1 MPTAVAEWVERVLD
15 AERRGDL
22 LVAFDLAER
31 AREEHPDD
39 VWLAH
44 RAVLALA
51 RAGSTDE
58 ARRRFEVLGLEAA
71 DSDDIQALGARIA
84 KDQALAAAAGSR
96 RVLAERAAGMYRRI
110 FERTGDYYPC
120 VNAATMMLVAGH
132 TTESTALAA
141 AALAAVQADPTN
153 SYYRAASEAE
163 ARLLLGQIDAA
174 RHALKIAAGLH
185 GGDYAALASTRR
197 QLRLICREAGI
208 SEDLLEAI
216 AGPLVV
222 HYCGHRITEPAGAL
236 PAETEPAVGARIV
249 ALIDREPPGFAYG
262 ALANGADILFAEA
275 LLGAGAELHVVLPFR
290 REEFVRHSVATAGSR
305 WTERFDLCLSRA
317 ASVTYATD
325 GSYLG
330 DDVLYRYGAELAMG
344 LALLRARYLDSPV
357 RQIAV
362 WDGQPPRGGAGTA
375 VDIATWRATGRSSEV
390 LELAGGDANP
400 GHAPGARQAQRGL
413 GREVKALLFAD
424 IQGFSRLSDEQL
436 AVFARHV
443 LGALAATLDRYAASV
458 RHRNTWGDALYVVLD
473 DASTA
478 AACALDLQRAIGDL
492 DLEALGLPAHLAL
505 RLGAH
510 IGPVFPVDEPV
521 LGLEAFMGSHV
532 SMTARIEPVTPPGCV
547 YVTEAFAAALTLG
560 DRSFL
565 FDYVG
570 RMPGAKGY
578 GRLRMYRLRPSEGP
592 ADESVPGTSMKV
604 PGTD

>member
-31 AREEHPDD
+31 AHEEHPDD
-39 VWLAH
+39 VWLTH
-44 RAVLALA
+44 RSVLALA

-58 ARRRFEVLGLEAA
+58 ARRRFAALGLEAT
-71 DSDDIQALGARIA
+71 DSDDVQALGARIA
-84 KDQALAAAAGSR
+84 KDQALAAAPGSR

-120 VNAATMMLVAGH
+120 VNAATMMLVAGR
-132 TTESTALAA
+132 TAQSTALAG

-163 ARLLLGQIDAA
+163 ARLLLGQVEPA
-174 RHALKIAAGLH
+174 RRALQVAAGLH
-185 GGDYAALASTRR
+185 AGDYAALASTRR
-197 QLRLICREAGI
+197 QLRLICGEAAIG
-208 SEDLLEAI
+208 EDVLDEI

-222 HYCGHRITEPAGAL
+222 HYCGHRITGPGGAF
-236 PAETEPAVGARIV
+236 PAESEPSVAAQIA

-262 ALANGADILFAEA
+262 ALANGADILLAEA
-275 LLGAGAELHVVLPFR
+275 MLAAGAEVHVVLPYR
-290 REEFVRHSVATAGSR
+290 REEFVRHSVADAGAQ
-305 WTERFDLCLSRA
+305 WTGRFERCLSRA
-317 ASVTYATD
+317 ASVTYATE

-357 RQIAV
+357 RQIAL
-362 WDGQPPRGGAGTA
+362 WDGRAARGDAGTA
-375 VDIATWRATGRSSEV
+375 LDVATWRQTGRPVEV
-390 LELAGGDANP
+390 LELAGGSENVDANP
-400 GHAPGARQAQRGL
+400 GPAGRSL

-436 AVFARHV
+436 AVFAQHV
-443 LGALAATLDRYAASV
+443 LRALATTLDRYAASV

-478 AACALDLQRAIGDL
+478 AACALDLQRAIRNL

-510 IGPVFPVDEPV
+510 IGPVFSVNEPV
-521 LGLEAFMGSHV
+521 LGLEVFMGTHV

-547 YVTEAFAAALTLG
+547 YATESFAAALALR
-560 DRSFL
+560 DSRFR

-578 GRLRMYRLRPSEGP
+578 GRLRMYRLRPTDP
-592 ADESVPGTSMKV
+592 PGT
-604 PGTD
+604 G